1 MEKIEKIM
9 QQLRQNPPKTIAGID
24 VLYIED
30 YQKRIRFILELKQ
43 EEALELPFSNVLA
56 FGLKDQSRLIIRPS
70 GTEPKIK
77 IYLSTHLDSYSSLEQ
92 GIDQCQAHLHTLLTS
107 FKQFIV

>member
-1 MEKIEKIM
+1 MDFAPGKEGMEKMGEMM
-9 QQLRQNPPKTIAGID
+9 QYLRQNPLKTIAGID

-30 YQKRIRFILELKQ
+30 YQKRIRFTLEAKQ
-43 EEALELPFSNVLA
+43 QEALDLPYSNVLV

-77 IYLSTHLDSYSSLEQ
+77 IYLSTLVS
-92 GIDQCQAHLHTLLTS
+92 IR
-107 FKQFIV
+107 